1 LVTVKNE
8 DKLEF
13 SEILEAIKVMQN
25 YMSCIFCVTIE
36 AVFGCFN
43 LTSIIFFLFLV
54 DCESTISF
62 SSAVYSLTVLP
73 LFC

>member
-43 LTSIIFFLFLV
+43 LTSIIFFSFWLIVRALLV
-54 DCESTISF
+54 FHLLCI
-62 SSAVYSLTVLP
+62 A
-73 LFC
+73 